1 MCNIDHTDNCAHA
14 AAAERERIIELLKEL
29 LEQNKNKWIR
39 TAGEARAIRLV
50 GTIIGLED
58 AIHLIESID

>member
-1 MCNIDHTDNCAHA
+1 MCNLNDTENCQHA
-14 AAAERERIIELLKEL
+14 AAAERELIIELLKEL
-29 LEQNKNKWIR
+29 LQQNKNKWIR

-58 AIHLIESID
+58 AIHLIESLD